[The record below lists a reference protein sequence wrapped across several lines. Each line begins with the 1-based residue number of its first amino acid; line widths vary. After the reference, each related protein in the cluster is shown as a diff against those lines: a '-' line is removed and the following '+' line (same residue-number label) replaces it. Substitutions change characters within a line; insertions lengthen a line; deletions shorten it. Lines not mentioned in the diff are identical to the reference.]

1 MIRRL
6 LFFTQMGVRANIR
19 RAVPVQA
26 KRMELGLDRE

>member
-6 LFFTQMGVRANIR
+6 LPFTQMRVRANIG

-26 KRMELGLDRE
+26 KRTELGPDRE